1 MKETIVISEKED
13 FDIQKV
19 LSRLR
24 SEKDKEFVLQFD
36 FNEYDSEVVS
46 KIEKLYN
53 VAQSEK
59 LINFIENPF
68 EILLMQNRIE
78 TQTFSQG
85 ELEVLKGLCDRLGQ
99 DITFTDDYYKDG
111 EESHYTFEMIKNTC
125 DKIRGLV
132 KEIKSKNLSPAEE
145 YVYVCLKILKRP
157 YKDYD
162 PTLLNDEKLDALLK
176 KFRCTYKNTHLSRSV
191 NGVCNSEY
199 AVCAGYS
206 YLQMSICKELGIE
219 CFTQG
224 VMLEFKDGKIPHR
237 INVCHLKDEKYGI
250 DDYEVTDITNLRQKG
265 SDGKTYVNLNF
276 LLFPL
281 DDIEK
286 ISKRGVSFY
295 ENFEQN
301 RQQFLHSPLNEII
314 NKEGVLKTENAYGLA
329 ILKGLVLQNY
339 KIKPKNN
346 KMEELFE
353 SNIDDWSKMV
363 EEEFKDFVS
372 EMKKNSRAIDV
383 KKILQIYD
391 IALQAMED
399 SELSSTE
406 SGSIKYSVEFAKEK
420 SDESVSIGFR
430 NYSEEIE

>member
-1 MKETIVISEKED
+1 MKFLI
-13 FDIQKV
+13 
-19 LSRLR
+19 
-24 SEKDKEFVLQFD
+24 
-36 FNEYDSEVVS
+36 EV
-46 KIEKLYN
+46 Y
-53 VAQSEK
+53 
-59 LINFIENPF
+59 
-68 EILLMQNRIE
+68 
-78 TQTFSQG
+78 
-85 ELEVLKGLCDRLGQ
+85 
-99 DITFTDDYYKDG
+99 
-111 EESHYTFEMIKNTC
+111 
-125 DKIRGLV
+125 
-132 KEIKSKNLSPAEE
+132 
-145 YVYVCLKILKRP
+145 
-157 YKDYD
+157 
-162 PTLLNDEKLDALLK
+162 
-176 KFRCTYKNTHLSRSV
+176 
-191 NGVCNSEY
+191 
-199 AVCAGYS
+199 
-206 YLQMSICKELGIE
+206 
-219 CFTQG
+219 
-224 VMLEFKDGKIPHR
+224 
-237 INVCHLKDEKYGI
+237 LKDEKYGI